1 MFAILKH
8 AVRIGAN
15 GVAFWG
21 GAANMNSMRPPDSYH
36 HDARF
41 AGRFIA

>member
-8 AVRIGAN
+8 AVRIDAN

-21 GAANMNSMRPPDSYH
+21 GAADMNCMRPPDSYR
-36 HDARF
+36 HDPRF
-41 AGRFIA
+41 ADRFIA

>member
-1 MFAILKH
+1 MFTTLKH

-21 GAANMNSMRPPDSYH
+21 GAADMNSMRPPDSYR
-36 HDARF
+36 HDPRF
-41 AGRFIA
+41 AGRLIA

>member
-21 GAANMNSMRPPDSYH
+21 GAADMNSMRPPYSYR
-36 HDARF
+36 HDPRF
-41 AGRFIA
+41 ADRFIA